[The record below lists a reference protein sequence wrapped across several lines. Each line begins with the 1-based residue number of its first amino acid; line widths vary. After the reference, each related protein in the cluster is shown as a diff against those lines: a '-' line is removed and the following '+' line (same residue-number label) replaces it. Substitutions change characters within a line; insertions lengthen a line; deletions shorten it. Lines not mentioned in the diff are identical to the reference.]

1 MEKTKKQPRKKK
13 GKNTEIDNSDVKKRQ
28 PNIPID
34 ELFVFIDTVKKCKK
48 KFRDVYDNIKKNT
61 HILTEYSRMPIEEAV
76 PKLKILYQ
84 NHVGTKK
91 KTSKI
96 WKEIDYKK
104 NHSEIYQEEEDIKKL
119 PPNLRSVEENKISE
133 KKSTN

>member
-1 MEKTKKQPRKKK
+1 MQKK
-13 GKNTEIDNSDVKKRQ
+13 NLEM
-28 PNIPID
+28 
-34 ELFVFIDTVKKCKK
+34 
-48 KFRDVYDNIKKNT
+48 YDNIKKNT

-104 NHSEIYQEEEDIKKL
+104 TIQKFIKK
-119 PPNLRSVEENKISE
+119 RKIL
-133 KKSTN
+133 KNYLQT